1 MSHFPYIVALCTIL
15 FSCTKPHNAEISVY
29 KGFELEE
36 ELRSNVVNLDTVFCR
51 YPFRVT
57 VKDSVVIVF
66 DLHNADFFFH
76 AFSYPEWKYLVSFGK
91 RGQAPKEMLS
101 AETFQFNS
109 LDSIWTL
116 DANKME
122 LRRWSMNPQECTVL
136 QEETI
141 LLDKEL
147 VRPLD
152 FYAMDSGFLIPDYLG
167 ASRYHCVNEE
177 GVLVAS
183 EEAIPTEK
191 KYEGLSR
198 PALAQ
203 AWRSFINYSAKHQIL
218 VMATQLGEVL
228 EISNLK
234 ENERTILKGPNGEP
248 KFQISGGEAIPTGIM
263 GFSDVQIT
271 DNYIYAVFHGTTF
284 KDIMSSYQKGV
295 KPKDG
300 GRYIYVFDLKGK
312 PVKKYILDR
321 YIYGIDVNEETG
333 TIIATDVNSDNP
345 IVEFKIN
352 M

>member
-152 FYAMDSGFLIPDYLG
+152 FYAMASGFFIPDYLG
-167 ASRYHCVNEE
+167 ASRYHYVNEE

-183 EEAIPTEK
+183 EEVIPTGKEHG
-191 KYEGLSR
+191 ELSR

-203 AWRSFINYSAKHQIL
+203 AWRSFIDYSAKHQIL

-228 EISNLK
+228 EIYNLK
-234 ENERTILKGPNGEP
+234 ENERTILQGPNGEP

-284 KDIMSSYQKGV
+284 KDIVNSYQKGV

-300 GRYIYVFDLKGK
+300 GRYIYVFDLNGK

-321 YIYGIDVNEETG
+321 YIYGIDVNEEKG
-333 TIIATDVNSDNP
+333 IIIATDVNSDNP
-345 IVEFKIN
+345 IVEFK